1 VAIIN
6 APKGVPDYVPPRSRD
21 FLSVQERLSSTAR
34 LSGYEYIEL
43 PVFEST
49 ELFERGVGTST
60 DVVQKEMYTFT
71 DRGDRSITLRPEG
84 TAGVMR
90 AVIENRLDKGPLP
103 VKLWYRGPFFRAER
117 PQHGRYRQLQQV
129 GVEAIGSSDP
139 IIDAEVIAL
148 ADQAYRSLG
157 LKEFHLDVT
166 SLGCLHCRPAYR
178 LKLQEFLATCDL
190 DQQTKERASVN
201 PLRVLDDKRES
212 VSTQLVDAP
221 LMIDSL
227 CDQCQDHY
235 DQVREFLRLFGV
247 KWNEAPRMVR
257 GLDYYTRTTFEF
269 VHPGLGAQ
277 SGIGGGGRYDGLMAE
292 LGGSELSGIGFGLGV
307 DRTLLACEAEGLTPL
322 SESILDVFIVPVG
335 VESRVPCVSLLF
347 ALRAVG
353 IAADVCVDNRSIK
366 SAMKAANNTNAPLVI
381 ILGPDELSSKTVVVK
396 NMASGEQQSLTNE
409 KASLIPALQQA
420 LLTLQADPAKPEP
433 EKPEPEKPETKKEAQ
448 S

>member
-1 VAIIN
+1 
-6 APKGVPDYVPPRSRD
+6 
-21 FLSVQERLSSTAR
+21 

-90 AVIENRLDKGPLP
+90 AVIENRLDKGALP

-129 GVEAIGSSDP
+129 GVEAIGSVDP

-157 LKEFHLDVT
+157 LKDFHLDLT
-166 SLGCLHCRPAYR
+166 SLGCSQCRPGYR
-178 LKLQEFLATCDL
+178 IKLQEFLDTCDL
-190 DQQTKERASVN
+190 DQETRDRAKLN
-201 PLRVLDDKRES
+201 PLRVLDDKREI
-212 VSTQLVDAP
+212 VSSQLIDAP

-227 CDQCQDHY
+227 CDQCQEHY
-235 DQVREFLRLFGV
+235 DQVREFLRIFGV
-247 KWNEAPRMVR
+247 SWNEAPRMVR

-307 DRTLLACEAEGLTPL
+307 DRTLLACEAEGLTPI
-322 SESILDVFIVPVG
+322 SARILDVFVIPVG
-335 VESRVPCVSLLF
+335 VESREPAVALLV
-347 ALRAVG
+347 ALRGAG
-353 IAADVCVDNRSIK
+353 ISADLCVDNRSIK
-366 SAMKAANNTNAPLVI
+366 SAMKAANSTNAPLVI
-381 ILGPDELSSKTVVVK
+381 ILGPDELSSSNVVVK
-396 NMASGEQQSLTNE
+396 NMASGEQQSISSDPET
-409 KASLIPALQQA
+409 LIPAVQENLRN
-420 LLTLQADPAKPEP
+420 LQAA
-433 EKPEPEKPETKKEAQ
+433 TRKEDQ

>member
-1 VAIIN
+1 MATIN

-21 FLSVQERLSSTAR
+21 FLHVQDQLSSSAR

-90 AVIENRLDKGPLP
+90 AVIENRLDKGALP

-129 GVEAIGSSDP
+129 GVEAIGSVDP

-157 LKEFHLDVT
+157 LKDFHLDLT
-166 SLGCLHCRPAYR
+166 SLGCSQCRPGYR
-178 LKLQEFLATCDL
+178 IKLQEFLDTCDL
-190 DQQTKERASVN
+190 DQETRDRAKLN
-201 PLRVLDDKRES
+201 PLRVLDDKREI
-212 VSTQLVDAP
+212 VSSQLIDAP

-227 CDQCQDHY
+227 CDQCQEHY
-235 DQVREFLRLFGV
+235 DQVREFLRIFGV
-247 KWNEAPRMVR
+247 SWNEAPRMVR

-307 DRTLLACEAEGLTPL
+307 DRTLLACEAEGLTPI
-322 SESILDVFIVPVG
+322 SARILDVFVIPVG
-335 VESRVPCVSLLF
+335 VESREPAVALLV
-347 ALRAVG
+347 ALRGAG
-353 IAADVCVDNRSIK
+353 ISADLCVDNRSIK
-366 SAMKAANNTNAPLVI
+366 SAMKAANSTNAPLVI
-381 ILGPDELSSKTVVVK
+381 ILGPDELSSSNVVVK
-396 NMASGEQQSLTNE
+396 NMASGEQQSISSDPET
-409 KASLIPALQQA
+409 LIPAVQENLRN
-420 LLTLQADPAKPEP
+420 LQAA
-433 EKPEPEKPETKKEAQ
+433 TRKEDQ